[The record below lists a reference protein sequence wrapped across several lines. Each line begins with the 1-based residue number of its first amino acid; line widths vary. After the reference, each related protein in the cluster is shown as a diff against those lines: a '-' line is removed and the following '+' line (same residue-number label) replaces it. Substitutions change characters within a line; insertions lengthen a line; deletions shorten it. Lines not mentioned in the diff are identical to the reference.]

1 MLAGLR
7 RLEDIIER
15 EAGQMPLLDD
25 ILDNRVLGRE
35 FRRGLE
41 QGMEQGLHQGEL
53 TVLLRQI
60 EKRFGAVSPTLR
72 ERLAALSGSELET
85 AALRLL
91 DARTLDELLP

>member
-1 MLAGLR
+1 
-7 RLEDIIER
+7 
-15 EAGQMPLLDD
+15 MPLLDD
-25 ILDNRVLGRE
+25 ILDNKVLGRE

-60 EKRFGAVSPTLR
+60 EKRFGTASPAMC
-72 ERLAALSGSELET
+72 ERLAALSGRELET

-91 DARTLDELLP
+91 DARSLDELLP